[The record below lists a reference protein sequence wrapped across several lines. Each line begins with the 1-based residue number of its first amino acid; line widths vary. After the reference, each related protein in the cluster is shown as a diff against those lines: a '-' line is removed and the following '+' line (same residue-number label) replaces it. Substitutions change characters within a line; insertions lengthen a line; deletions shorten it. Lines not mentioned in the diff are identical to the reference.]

1 MRTDYPG
8 SESSGEL
15 PGAKVPGNFRS
26 RERKFSVGTFAPRS
40 ENTEE
45 RKVPEPTGQCAPAG
59 RKEATG
65 KAVTSHSL
73 YANSPACLRNVF
85 PRIVHSP
92 RIGMSAKRLVREL
105 ARPRKV
111 QLPVRL
117 VGQFGHIGSVWVCIG
132 SDWLFSHTHTIHFTE
147 YTYGKFPVD
156 TSSQVIPK
164 WWRKSNDTF
173 NRLTQNMCSTNR
185 HIQSPQKNIS
195 TTTTPL
201 HKQRKLGFFSS

>member
-105 ARPRKV
+105 ARPRIV
-111 QLPVRL
+111 VSANRLSANWHVREK
-117 VGQFGHIGSVWVCIG
+117 SSYRC
-132 SDWLFSHTHTIHFTE
+132 DWL
-147 YTYGKFPVD
+147 G
-156 TSSQVIPK
+156 SSVILGPSGSALGPIGYLVIPI
-164 WWRKSNDTF
+164 RYILLNIRMVSFQSTLLLKSYLNGEESPMIH
-173 NRLTQNMCSTNR
+173 LTA
-185 HIQSPQKNIS
+185 
-195 TTTTPL
+195 
-201 HKQRKLGFFSS
+201 